1 LGGEGRKEKK
11 RGKKEGGKNL
21 QRKGGKMRISKK
33 IIPHHQIIR
42 HPNIRANI
50 SDYLYHQV

>member
-1 LGGEGRKEKK
+1 MGGGGRNEK

-42 HPNIRANI
+42 HPNNRASI
-50 SDYLYHQV
+50 SDYLYQQF